1 MLTVRHAA
9 AGHHFSRTR
18 LIARCSRATSRPYP
32 KRSRTMASA
41 IRRKERQATL
51 WSRSTAPTNQPAE
64 NAAFSYRSSIV
75 GLR

>member
-51 WSRSTAPTNQPAE
+51 
-64 NAAFSYRSSIV
+64 
-75 GLR
+75 